1 MFNNQ
6 YMLLAIEQAK
16 LAFKNNEIPV
26 GAVIVEENNVIACA
40 YNKNI
45 ALNDSTAHAEIL
57 AIKQACEFK
66 KTSRLENCDIYITLE
81 PCFMCMGAISLA
93 KIKRVYYGASEK
105 KFGAI
110 ENEANIF
117 SKKLSYFKPEI
128 YSGISETESQKILQQ
143 FFKNKRNLSF

>member
-1 MFNNQ
+1 
-6 YMLLAIEQAK
+6 MLLALEQAK
-16 LAFKNNEIPV
+16 LALKNNEIPV
-26 GAVIVEENNVIACA
+26 GAVIVEKNNVIASA

-45 ALNDSTAHAEIL
+45 TLKDPTAHAEIL
-57 AIKQACEFK
+57 AIKQACILK
-66 KTSRLENCDIYITLE
+66 KTLRLENCDIYVTLE
-81 PCFMCMGAISLA
+81 PCFMCMGAISFA

-128 YSGISETESQKILQQ
+128 YSGISEIESQKILQQ
-143 FFKNKRNLSF
+143 FFKNKRA